1 MTQIQFAKSRN
12 DLLLAIFNEYCIVHG
27 TQTAELRDVFGW
39 ALNNNRWEATKKSL
53 WSQFRQEMSRALCED
68 RIVDPQGRSVRRYHA
83 AKTDADGNAGYLW
96 GAIFDSPP
104 DHMQSS
110 LQQRRQRIAKMTIR
124 HKQDTDSYN
133 ENNIHGAQLY
143 FEYDFTADIEES
155 EMPTE
160 YDENAHEDL

>member
-1 MTQIQFAKSRN
+1 MTSVQFAKSRN
-12 DLLLAIFNEYCIVHG
+12 DLLVTIFNEYCAVHG
-27 TQTAELRDVFGW
+27 TQTAELRDVFIW
-39 ALNNNRWEATKKSL
+39 ALQYDKWEASKKSL

-83 AKTDADGNAGYLW
+83 AKIEDGESSGYLW
-96 GAIFDSPP
+96 GAIFESPP
-104 DHMQSS
+104 DHMQRS

-133 ENNIHGAQLY
+133 DNNVHGAQLY
-143 FEYDFTADIEES
+143 FEYDFRADIEES

-160 YDENAHEDL
+160 YSESEID